1 MRMSPLAAGALLAL
15 LLVGRAAGD
24 APHPLGSFT
33 ETARR
38 PVFHPPIALAVGDI
52 DGDGHADVMVACDD
66 SAMTMLFGD
75 GAGSFRS
82 VVPGLFPWDLAAL
95 ALGDID
101 GDGRLDGV
109 VSAPSAGNVIAM
121 QGNGNGFTLL
131 STVHAPWSPGAL
143 ALRDLDGD
151 GRPEL
156 VVADLFFQAIVVERL
171 RIPDVRRT

>member
-15 LLVGRAAGD
+15 FLAGRAAGD

-52 DGDGHADVMVACDD
+52 DGDGHADVMVA
-66 SAMTMLFGD
+66 
-75 GAGSFRS
+75 
-82 VVPGLFPWDLAAL
+82 
-95 ALGDID
+95 
-101 GDGRLDGV
+101 GV
-109 VSAPSAGNVIAM
+109 ASAPSAGNVLAM

-156 VVADLFFQAIVVERL
+156 VVADLFFQAIVVGRL
-171 RIPDVRRT
+171 GQAGAFDFVSQASGFAAP